1 MKVIQSKIPYL
12 ILLVIFF
19 SIATTDTLLWSEK
32 VEPMVVEVEKTEEV
46 TNSTTESFL
55 KFAFKNGD
63 D

>member
-19 SIATTDTLLWSEK
+19 FIATTDTFLWSEK
-32 VEPMVVEVEKTEEV
+32 VEPMVVQVQTTEEV
-46 TNSTTESFL
+46 TTSTTDSFL

>member
-19 SIATTDTLLWSEK
+19 FIATTDTLLWSEK
-32 VEPMVVEVEKTEEV
+32 VEPMVVEVETTEEV
-46 TNSTTESFL
+46 TNSTNESFL

>member
-19 SIATTDTLLWSEK
+19 FIAATDTFLWSEK
-32 VEPMVVEVEKTEEV
+32 VEPMVVEVETTEEV
-46 TNSTTESFL
+46 TNSTTKSFL